1 MSAPSS
7 KYPNSFPRDII
18 YNPPIIPRIKVKPSW
33 VLSKCPSEYDLGQE
47 KEYRKC
53 RFPKLVTFDLLS
65 SGSSR
70 GIPLAQCGSML
81 ELVDGKDYVLSESP
95 SEEITVGLYWRAYP
109 EHIFPVI
116 IPTRITIPEYE
127 LVTREYIARTLV
139 DKIRQWFTVVLGDK
153 EKYIP
158 DSLVSDLKFVPH
170 SSGAKGVKLAD
181 LTLWGIQH
189 CTGRRYCA
197 YITSSKP

>member
-1 MSAPSS
+1 MAGQLWHRLVATVLTAGVYLKLCVAFCSGSL
-7 KYPNSFPRDII
+7 YLNSFPRDII

-70 GIPLAQCGSML
+70 GIPLVQCGSML

-95 SEEITVGLYWRAYP
+95 SEEITVGLYVMACLPRA
-109 EHIFPVI
+109 HISCHYSDAHYYSGIRTCNP
-116 IPTRITIPEYE
+116 RIYRSNACRQDSSM
-127 LVTREYIARTLV
+127 VHCRARRQREIY
-139 DKIRQWFTVVLGDK
+139 
-153 EKYIP
+153 
-158 DSLVSDLKFVPH
+158 S
-170 SSGAKGVKLAD
+170 
-181 LTLWGIQH
+181 
-189 CTGRRYCA
+189 
-197 YITSSKP
+197 